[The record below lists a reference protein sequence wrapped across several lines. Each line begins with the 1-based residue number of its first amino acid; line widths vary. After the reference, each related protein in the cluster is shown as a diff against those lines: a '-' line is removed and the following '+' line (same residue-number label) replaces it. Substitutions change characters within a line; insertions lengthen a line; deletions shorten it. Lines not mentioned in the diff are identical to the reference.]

1 VYRPAQEIIARALS
15 MCSLAKP
22 LRYNVFAGL
31 YRAMD
36 SDGLSDALR
45 ASTLKHLGY
54 EMGLM
59 YWREIQSHFSRRFT
73 DHPDA
78 EEGED
83 AEEEQEPAHYAQRG
97 HSMTTGYKHYGRAD
111 DSPIGVP
118 WTIMLSQLRASRF
131 WQDLTGTSLLPDVCF
146 NTDPTVSVQA

>member
-1 VYRPAQEIIARALS
+1 
-15 MCSLAKP
+15 MCSLAKL

-31 YRAMD
+31 YRTME
-36 SDGLSDALR
+36 SDRLSDALR

-59 YWREIQSHFSRRFT
+59 YWREIQSHFSRCFT

-78 EEGED
+78 DEGED
-83 AEEEQEPAHYAQRG
+83 VEEEQEPAHYAQRG
-97 HSMTTGYKHYGRAD
+97 HSMTTGYKHYGCAD

-118 WTIMLSQLRASRF
+118 WAIMLAQLQASCF
-131 WQDLTGTSLLPDVCF
+131 WQDLTGVGHLPNTHF
-146 NTDPTVSVQA
+146 ND